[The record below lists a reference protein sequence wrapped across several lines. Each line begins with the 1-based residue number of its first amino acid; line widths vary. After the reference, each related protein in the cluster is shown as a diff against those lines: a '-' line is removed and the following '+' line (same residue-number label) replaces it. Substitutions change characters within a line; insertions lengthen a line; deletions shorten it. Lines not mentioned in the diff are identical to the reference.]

1 MSIISE
7 DVLPAFRPDVQFQL
21 AWLEMRMALTRGQ
34 QDAFVH
40 AIGQA
45 GYEKPSQFWEAAMAE
60 PMEASKFIDFISGFH
75 LNPSMRGV
83 DFARSALN
91 SLIKR
96 ACDVALPFILKD
108 KYIERNGKPAREVII
123 DPSGATRWILSLP
136 RRCELIPADLTQYL
150 REIPSQEIR
159 SQETPSQKARIASQ
173 AEVEPRRRGGRPPA
187 ADWSELEVALNREID
202 HVGLPSRDGAPEWR
216 TQADVIRWLEPKLG
230 KDEPG
235 KTALKE
241 NVRLMRYP
249 RNKQA

>member
-60 PMEASKFIDFISGFH
+60 PMEASKFIDFISGFY
-75 LNPSMRGV
+75 LSPSMRGV

-91 SLIKR
+91 SLVKR
-96 ACDVALPFILKD
+96 ACDAALRFILKD

-136 RRCELIPADLTQYL
+136 RRCELIPAELTQYL
-150 REIPSQEIR
+150 GEIPSQEIHLKKPHLKR
-159 SQETPSQKARIASQ
+159 LASRA
-173 AEVEPRRRGGRPPA
+173 AEVKPRRRGGRPPA
-187 ADWSELEVALNREID
+187 ADWSELEEALNREID
-202 HVGLPSRDGAPEWR
+202 EVGLPHKMDAGLADTGGCCSMVGG
-216 TQADVIRWLEPKLG
+216 QAWKG
-230 KDEPG
+230 
-235 KTALKE
+235 
-241 NVRLMRYP
+241 
-249 RNKQA
+249 